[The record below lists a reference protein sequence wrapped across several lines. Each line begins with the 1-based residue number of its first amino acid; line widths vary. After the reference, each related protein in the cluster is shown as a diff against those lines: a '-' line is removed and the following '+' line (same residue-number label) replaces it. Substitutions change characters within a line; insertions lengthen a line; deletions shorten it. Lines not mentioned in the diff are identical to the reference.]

1 MAMPKNTL
9 IVQFPRTM
17 NPEFS
22 LERLHDIELS
32 LEQGLIQNRSGI
44 MDGHDWGAD
53 GANLF
58 IFPSPGQS
66 WPSMD
71 VVKAYLKRKGLLDT
85 CIIVKRFKSERY
97 EVIWPVGYTGEFER
111 T

>member
-1 MAMPKNTL
+1 MALSKNTL
-9 IVQFPRTM
+9 IVQFPRRL
-17 NPEFS
+17 NPEFD
-22 LERLHDIELS
+22 LDRLHEIELA

-44 MDGHDWGAD
+44 MDGHDWGAE

-58 IFPSPGQS
+58 IFPFQGQS

-71 VVKAYLKRKGLLDT
+71 VVKAYLDRRGLLDR

-97 EVIWPVGYTGEFER
+97 EVVWPVGYTGEFER

>member
-1 MAMPKNTL
+1 MALSKNTL
-9 IVQFPRTM
+9 IVQFPKSL
-17 NPEFS
+17 NPEFD
-22 LERLHDIELS
+22 LDRLHEIELA

-44 MDGHDWGAD
+44 MDGHDWGAE

-58 IFPSPGQS
+58 IFPSPGKS

-71 VVKAYLKRKGLLDT
+71 VVKAYLKKRALLDK
-85 CIIVKRFKSERY
+85 CIILKRFKSERY
-97 EVIWPVGYTGEFER
+97 EVAWPENYQGDFER